1 MYDKC
6 IEYICKKNNIQYER
20 YSLLTL
26 SFLFLLLDKKYYN
39 DYIFISIISFLS
51 SLVIF
56 ANFPDLV
63 TWNSSKPIYYE
74 DLYIDFEKLPEFPLT
89 DKHKEIYLLVYT
101 RALIV
106 SSSILIS
113 VLTCYWKFKT
123 EHSSFVEIAGITGGL
138 LQIATILNIL
148 SGRAILYCIK
158 QFISVQICSN
168 DSNVDT
174 CKSLEKN
181 DFSMQASFS
190 TDDCDR
196 NTIIDDDIE
205 NNIIE
210 NRELTNIPLND

>member
-26 SFLFLLLDKKYYN
+26 SFLFLLLDKNYYN
-39 DYIFISIISFLS
+39 DYIFICIISFSS

-89 DKHKEIYLLVYT
+89 DKHKELYLLIYT
-101 RALIV
+101 RSLIV

-123 EHSSFVEIAGITGGL
+123 ENSSLVEIAGITGGL

-158 QFISVQICSN
+158 QFISIQICVSDSNN
-168 DSNVDT
+168 DSNI
-174 CKSLEKN
+174 EKN

-190 TDDCDR
+190 TDNCDR

-205 NNIIE
+205 NNIID
-210 NRELTNIPLND
+210 NGELTNIPLND